1 MSNTVRF
8 GSYEADL
15 SAGQLRKHGL
25 KIKLRNQSFQIL
37 ALLLE
42 HPGEVVT
49 REDLQAR
56 LWHDDVFVDFENNL
70 NTAIARLREALG
82 DSSDRPRF
90 IETLPKYGY
99 RFLASISESACTREA
114 GPRRAKL
121 VVLPFVNL
129 SGDPA
134 QEYFSD
140 AITDEV
146 ITDLARLAPEQLG
159 VIARTTAMHYKG
171 MRKDVEQI
179 GHELAVDHVVEG
191 GVRRTAGRIAI
202 NIQLIQVRDQTH
214 LFARKFDA
222 AMADV
227 FQLQSTIAQAIAT
240 HIPGLADK
248 LTPGTQV
255 GGPTR
260 RPTENLVAYNEYIQG
275 RHEMAKMT
283 HDSLDAARQHL
294 EKAVAGDPEF
304 ALAHDALAETH
315 WYFGYLGFVAPRQAA
330 SAGIVHALRAIELD
344 ASRAETHAL
353 LGEFHRM
360 GAYNW
365 GEVEHEMVLARRLDR
380 NAPLVRLRHALAC
393 LMPHN
398 RMEEAASELE
408 GLLDLDPL
416 SLVGRFWLAIALVL
430 GRQYERGIEEGR
442 RLLAL
447 DPNYYAAYFAIAVG
461 HRSQGRYAEAVAFH
475 RRAVELSGG
484 TAAMW
489 GWLGLSLGLANETAE
504 ARDVLRRLS
513 EMAAKGYV
521 PPTSF
526 AWTHLG
532 LGEIDTAFEWLNRAV
547 EVCDQLLMPIKSYPF
562 LDPIRSDPRFAELL
576 RKMHLEPET

>member
-1 MSNTVRF
+1 MSHLVRF
-8 GSYEADL
+8 DCFEADL
-15 SAGQLRKHGL
+15 DVGQLRKRGMR
-25 KIKLRNQSFQIL
+25 IPLRDQPFQVL
-37 ALLLE
+37 TSLLE
-42 HPGEVVT
+42 HPGQLVT
-49 REDLQAR
+49 REELRQR
-56 LWHDDVFVDFENNL
+56 LWRDAVFVDFDNSL
-70 NTAIARLREALG
+70 NIAVARLRGVLN
-82 DSSDRPRF
+82 DSAEHPRF
-90 IETLPKYGY
+90 IETLPKRGY
-99 RFLASISESACTREA
+99 RFIAEVHPVLLPSAEDAGRRTR
-114 GPRRAKL
+114 L
-121 VVLPFVNL
+121 LVLPFVNL
-129 SGDPA
+129 SGDPGE
-134 QEYFSD
+134 EYFAD
-140 AITDEV
+140 AITDEI
-146 ITDLARLAPEQLG
+146 ITAIAALSPEHLG

-171 MRKDVEQI
+171 SRKDVGQI
-179 GHELAVDHVVEG
+179 GRELAVDYVVEG
-191 GVRRTAGRIAI
+191 GVRRAAGRIAI

-214 LFARKFDA
+214 LFARKYDA
-222 AMADV
+222 DMGEI
-227 FQLQSTIAQAIAT
+227 FQLQSAVAQAIAGY
-240 HIPGLADK
+240 IPGLAGT
-248 LTPGTQV
+248 LTAAAHADGRV
-255 GGPTR
+255 R
-260 RPTENLVAYNEYIQG
+260 RPENLVAYNEYIQG

-283 HDSLDAARQHL
+283 PASLEAARQHL
-294 EKAVAGDPEF
+294 EKAIAGDPEF

-330 SAGIVHALRAIELD
+330 SAGIIHALRAVELD
-344 ASRAETHAL
+344 TSRAETHAL

-360 GAYNW
+360 GMYNW
-365 GEVEHEMVLARRLDR
+365 GEVEREMALARRLDR
-380 NAPLVRLRHALAC
+380 NSPQVRLRYALAC

-447 DPNYYAAYFAIAVG
+447 APNYYASYFAIAVG

-484 TAAMW
+484 TAAML

-504 ARDVLRRLS
+504 ARDVLRRLH

-562 LDPIRSDPRFAELL
+562 LDPIRADPRFAGVL
-576 RKMHLEPET
+576 RKMNLEA